1 MYEASLV
8 MCQASAD
15 ACIMLKAEY
24 YIPQCSWMYMKLLR
38 VKELNYLYACECL
51 FGCLIE
57 F

>member
-51 FGCLIE
+51 FGCLTE